1 MNKQNV
7 VYAGSRILLKH
18 IKEQNI
24 DICYTTGQTWKHAK
38 NPDTKVHMLYDSIYM
53 KYPVYSNP

>member
-1 MNKQNV
+1 M